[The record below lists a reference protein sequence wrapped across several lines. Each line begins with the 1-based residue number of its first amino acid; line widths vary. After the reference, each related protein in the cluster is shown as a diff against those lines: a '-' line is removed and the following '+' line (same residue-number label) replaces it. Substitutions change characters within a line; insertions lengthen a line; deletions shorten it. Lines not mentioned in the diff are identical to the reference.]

1 MTVKSKPL
9 SPTRAPLSRHD
20 LDRALPW
27 LRLLVGAAF
36 IGFST
41 VTTVA
46 GVRADFAPLL
56 VGDLYGVP
64 VWVVAGLALSL
75 LVTLGQWGTS
85 DRWPLVYSALLLIDA
100 RYTQRA
106 IGPAIETLAEYH
118 SNGSA
123 LAWVVALVL
132 SWLIALAT
140 ARYGEVLLFGR
151 RKGGNDER
159 PVAGDGSDGAGA
171 GAAGRD

>member
-1 MTVKSKPL
+1 MSVKSKTLHPA
-9 SPTRAPLSRHD
+9 RAPLSRRE

-27 LRLLVGAAF
+27 LRLLLGASF

-41 VTTVA
+41 ATTVA

-64 VWVVAGLALSL
+64 AWVVAGLALAL

-85 DRWPLVYSALLLIDA
+85 DRWPLVYSGLLLIDA

-106 IGPAIETLAEYH
+106 IGPAIETLATYH
-118 SNGSA
+118 SNGSG
-123 LAWVVALVL
+123 LAWVVALVV

-151 RKGGNDER
+151 RKGNDDER
-159 PVAGDGSDGAGA
+159 SLAGDAGDGADSGAG
-171 GAAGRD
+171 GRH